1 MEDLDTTI
9 CLESELF
16 KVSQE
21 MYYDFFSDEFKEQ
34 KIPNEEKEKLI
45 LEKSVDQFLEHVK
58 DKVNI
63 NIIRLFYTNQ
73 YINNQEIKILCNSL
87 NYIGNIHL
95 IDAIILAKQ
104 NRVYDSEFSE
114 KVENKKERSTL
125 YAMYTAGERE
135 HSLELTSIALGSDYF
150 VNYEIMD
157 NLSKYRYCKVA
168 IKNDQIEMLKKF
180 LGDFSE
186 DQNLNQNKNENL
198 IQDEDEYPN
207 QDEDEYP
214 NQDEDEYPNQDE
226 DEGDYPNEDR
236 NQDEKIQLLK
246 YSAEKNATKCFEF
259 LCKHLD
265 KTYIEV
271 FEEIISSDISYE
283 VFKFI
288 YEYIKDFDNIF
299 NYISYRSNK
308 ILEFLATKNLYPE
321 KEWINDLIHDF
332 RFLKDKNEKEQIL
345 NIFDLYVDLKAYDDL
360 FLLNCFLLI
369 PYHQYIEKYLNKVE
383 PNDESLLNA
392 CLSLNVDMVQKIIDK
407 GVYPTE
413 KIVAQCLRNHRKH
426 DGKAIPNAI
435 FLLRNYEIP
444 LDQDLLTE
452 VIAEDIEELNN
463 VVLNLSPIITQTT
476 KEDILIYKN
485 MYFVEYLVETGVPI
499 TYHDI
504 LVLYRQG
511 RISVNNDVLQILSGN
526 IQLNKV
532 QKENLIEQQFSRN
545 KEARDIISLIEI
557 N

>member
-198 IQDEDEYPN
+198 I
-207 QDEDEYP
+207 
-214 NQDEDEYPNQDE
+214 QDEDEYPNQDE